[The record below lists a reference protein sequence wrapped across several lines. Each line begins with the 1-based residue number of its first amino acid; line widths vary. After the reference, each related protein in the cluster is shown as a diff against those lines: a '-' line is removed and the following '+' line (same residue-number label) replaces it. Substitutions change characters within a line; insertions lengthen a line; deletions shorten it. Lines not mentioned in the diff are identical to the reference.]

1 MWPPLRACRRHQL
14 HGCAVHH
21 RHHRVRSRLGGG
33 DDFHRHLGGIGT
45 LEGPIVGTAIYYG
58 IRELLTNVFA
68 LSGSW
73 YLVTLG
79 AVAVAAMPAA
89 PRGIWP
95 FIRERFGIEWLSIS
109 RKLADAAAPANSAAV
124 TPEVATTAKRI

>member
-1 MWPPLRACRRHQL
+1 MIFI
-14 HGCAVHH
+14 VII
-21 RHHRVRSRLGGG
+21 
-33 DDFHRHLGGIGT
+33 GGIGT

-79 AVAVAAMPAA
+79 AVAVTAMLVA

-95 FIRERFGIEWLSIS
+95 FVRDHFGIEWLSIS
-109 RKLADAAAPANSAAV
+109 RKLADAATPAGAATI
-124 TPEVATTAKRI
+124 TPDAATSPERI

>member
-1 MWPPLRACRRHQL
+1 MAALFITVTTGFDLNWVVAMIFI
-14 HGCAVHH
+14 VII
-21 RHHRVRSRLGGG
+21 
-33 DDFHRHLGGIGT
+33 GGIGT

-73 YLVTLG
+73 YLVALG
-79 AVAVAAMPAA
+79 SVAVLTMLLA

-95 FIRERFGIEWLSIS
+95 LVRDHFGIEWLSIS
-109 RKLADAAAPANSAAV
+109 RKLPSFARQGVKP
-124 TPEVATTAKRI
+124 TG